1 VGKPAGQPD
10 RILLVILSIIGVLVV
25 VSLAAV
31 FLRGQPEPLSEDT
44 PAGVVQRYTAAV
56 LDGDESTAEGY
67 LAGRQGQPGQPGPP
81 CGPADRPPA
90 ESLRVTLVSTTERAD
105 SADVRVAI
113 ARSDGTG
120 PFGSPEYETEDV
132 FDLVKVGDKWLVQTA
147 PWQLTIC
154 PAAGVKP

>member
-1 VGKPAGQPD
+1 MRKPAGQPD

-31 FLRGQPEPLSEDT
+31 FFRGQPQTLSEVT

-67 LAGRQGQPGQPGPP
+67 LASRQGQPGLP
-81 CGPADRPPA
+81 CGPSDRPPA

-113 ARSDGTG
+113 AMSDGTG
-120 PFGSPEYETEDV
+120 PFGSPVFETEDV
-132 FDLVKVGDKWLVQTA
+132 FDLVKVGDRWLVQTA

>member
-1 VGKPAGQPD
+1 MRKPAGQPD
-10 RILLVILSIIGVLVV
+10 RVLLVILSIIGVLVV
-25 VSLAAV
+25 ASLAAV
-31 FLRGQPEPLSEDT
+31 FFRGQPEPLSEDT

-67 LAGRQGQPGQPGPP
+67 LAGQQGRPGLP

-90 ESLRVTLVSTTERAD
+90 DGLRVTLVSTTERAD

-113 ARSDGTG
+113 AMSDGAG
-120 PFGSPEYETEDV
+120 PFGSPVYETEDV

-154 PAAGVKP
+154 PAAGLKP

>member
-1 VGKPAGQPD
+1 MPKPGGQPD

-31 FLRGQPEPLSEDT
+31 FFRGEPEPLSEDT
-44 PAGVVQRYTAAV
+44 PAGVVQRYTSAV
-56 LDGDESTAEGY
+56 LSGDESTARGY
-67 LAGRQGQPGQPGPP
+67 LAGQPVQQGMP
-81 CGPADRPPA
+81 CGPAERPPA
-90 ESLRVTLVSTTERAD
+90 DSLRVTLVSTTERAD

-132 FDLVKVGDKWLVQTA
+132 FDLVKVGDRWLVQTA

-154 PAAGVKP
+154 PAADVKP